1 MTDEELTQ
9 YLVMA
14 NATHLAYMEKERPM
28 FHWTVP
34 YVAGHKY
41 YIRWGYGMDFDSVNV
56 EIIPWLWND
65 EDSVHFTMPHYE
77 TRAAI
82 YFTPDMGRKNNMTLA
97 NTDEPDQTMGMNN
110 VYNQTE
116 IREAEFVVNA
126 RDGSGSM
133 NIAGHRCIVNC
144 APYIPPVN
152 DVPIEKETHLWS
164 DPRTWKN
171 LDNRVPLPDE
181 DVIVESGWN
190 IIYDIG
196 RSPLYKSVTINGKVT
211 FLQG

>member
-1 MTDEELTQ
+1 
-9 YLVMA
+9 
-14 NATHLAYMEKERPM
+14 
-28 FHWTVP
+28 
-34 YVAGHKY
+34 
-41 YIRWGYGMDFDSVNV
+41 
-56 EIIPWLWND
+56 
-65 EDSVHFTMPHYE
+65 
-77 TRAAI
+77 
-82 YFTPDMGRKNNMTLA
+82 
-97 NTDEPDQTMGMNN
+97 
-110 VYNQTE
+110 
-116 IREAEFVVNA
+116 
-126 RDGSGSM
+126 M
-133 NIAGHRCIVNC
+133 NIVGHRCIVNC

-152 DVPIEKETHLWS
+152 DVPTEKETHLWS